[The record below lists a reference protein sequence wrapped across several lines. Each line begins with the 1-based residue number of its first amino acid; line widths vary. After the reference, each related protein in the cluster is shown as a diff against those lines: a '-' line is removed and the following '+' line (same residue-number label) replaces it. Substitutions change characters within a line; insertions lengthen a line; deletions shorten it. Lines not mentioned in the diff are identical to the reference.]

1 MTAGALEAGAE
12 VVLAVDS
19 DPIPLKRLGANSPR
33 TTTVVATL
41 GEGARAEDIGGLPP
55 AAPDLHVH
63 LSTPCTDLSS
73 ARRKGLGGD
82 VATGLRM
89 LRWAVEFVLERG
101 DYSWSVENVVTLA
114 TRTLLT
120 ELAAK
125 YPDKVAFG
133 LFESAEFG
141 APQRRARMIAGPP
154 KLIRML
160 QAIPVTRQISIR
172 EAFQRAGR
180 DLPATHCK
188 NQTRDRY
195 GVPAVRPVEAVS
207 FTVCASHALTWCD
220 AQGKTVRTMTAAES
234 AVLMGFPKTWILP
247 SNSKA
252 AQAAVGNAICVCL
265 SRAIVEAATAVHR
278 GEAMVAPRALPP
290 PPPKKH
296 PLTQAQLYRRL
307 RRRIARLEGR
317 LAEPRFDEEL
327 VA

>member
-41 GEGARAEDIGGLPP
+41 GEGARAEDIGCLPP

-160 QAIPVTRQISIR
+160 QAIPVSRQVSIR

-188 NQTRDRY
+188 NQTRNRY
-195 GVPAVRPVEAVS
+195 GVPAMRAVETTS

-220 AQGKTVRTMTAAES
+220 AQGKTVRTMTADDS

-265 SRAIVEAATAVHR
+265 SSAIVEAAIAVHR
-278 GEAMVAPRALPP
+278 GETVVAPRALPP

-317 LAEPRFDEEL
+317 LAEPRFDEAL
-327 VA
+327 LA